1 MKGWHTMK
9 SFHITG
15 NCVASKNYMVDT
27 SKKLD
32 QIMAMIEKEEYFTI
46 NRPRQYGKTTTIF
59 LLRQRL
65 LKSKD
70 YLPIKLSFEGV
81 GDVVFS
87 TEKTFCSSF
96 FADLAEDP
104 VIIKQ
109 GFDSIFLEFGKDIE
123 SFKELSK
130 VLKCVL
136 SKIPKKI
143 VLMIDEVDKS
153 SNFDIFINFLGMLR
167 DKYLN
172 ARDGLDVTFH
182 SVILAGVNDVK
193 SLKQK
198 IRPESKSQYNSPW
211 NIAAPFKVDMS
222 FNPAEIETMLCDYIA
237 ETGAQMDTK
246 AISEKIYFW
255 TSGYPFLVSYIC
267 KEIAEDILPA
277 LQSNTWE
284 LKYIDEVVDKLKF
297 ETNTLFDVLAKN
309 LESYPELYEMV
320 ENIVLGLQEYDF
332 NLMVPLISL
341 SAMYGFISPNERGK
355 AQIHNR
361 IFQLKIIS
369 YVAFRNM
376 NHTYHSDFGQEQFIG
391 KDGKLNFEKVLL
403 RFQEV
408 MKAKWSKTILDKSDE
423 FLERDLRLLFVMFLQ
438 PILNGKGNSFHEVE
452 ISEERRLDIIVTFM
466 SEMFVV
472 ELKLW
477 YSKPYHEKGKKQL
490 KKYMQAMSIDK
501 GYMLILDRSRKKAFK
516 REVEDGMLM
525 VYV

>member
-1 MKGWHTMK
+1 MK

-46 NRPRQYGKTTTIF
+46 NRPRQYGKTTTLF
-59 LLRQRL
+59 LIRQRL
-65 LKSKD
+65 LQSGD
-70 YLPIKLSFEGV
+70 YLPINMSFEGFDDTIFATPACFCPTFLKHLIKIMIITDRSYMGLFDDNIQKV
-81 GDVVFS
+81 TTLDSLSDVIS
-87 TEKTFCSSF
+87 
-96 FADLAEDP
+96 D
-104 VIIKQ
+104 IISQ
-109 GFDSIFLEFGKDIE
+109 IN
-123 SFKELSK
+123 
-130 VLKCVL
+130 
-136 SKIPKKI
+136 KKI
-143 VLMIDEVDKS
+143 VLIIDEVDKS
-153 SNFDIFINFLGMLR
+153 SNNELFLHFLGMLR
-167 DKYLN
+167 NKYLN
-172 ARDGLDVTFH
+172 ARAGMDVTFH

-198 IRPESKSQYNSPW
+198 IRPDAKSQYNSPW

-222 FNPAEIETMLCDYIA
+222 FNPAEIETMLCDYVA
-237 ETGAQMDTK
+237 ETGIQMDTK

-284 LKYIDEVVDKLKF
+284 IEYIDEVVDKLKF
-297 ETNTLFDVLAKN
+297 ETNTLFDVLSKN

-376 NHTYHSDFGQEQFIG
+376 NHSYHSDFGQEQFIG

-403 RFQEV
+403 RFQEA

-490 KKYMQAMSIDK
+490 KEYMKAMSIDK

-516 REVEDGMLM
+516 RESEDGMLM